1 MRFSLRSGLLLLA
14 AASAA
19 CASGPARRSG
29 ELLTV
34 AELQARHG
42 RAETADTSAARRA
55 ATAGQPPDTPAR
67 QAARPDSALSRR
79 GEAPARTEGGRPRP
93 AAPAPVAAAAGRY
106 PRPRWIQVQDPNP
119 PVIPF
124 VLFEDP
130 IADVMRSLSEA
141 VHVNIV
147 LDQDTVVRGMKLT
160 AEVHDLP
167 WPLALAAVLEAH
179 RLRPDQLASGVIKI
193 VTERSAREDQVV
205 EEVALRFLTARDIQ
219 TALEGILR
227 SGSDSTSARVEY
239 VGDPATT
246 RRLVV
251 YGSPEKISQVRSLV
265 ARLDRRPPTISVETR
280 IVSVDRTRMRRVG
293 IMYALGRS
301 PTDSTGTRTPVM
313 DVRSTTPGGVQSSY
327 GPAVRLV
334 SDLGGLGRVD
344 VNVFIDAVLGN
355 GFAETQTTPFIATT
369 SELPAEV
376 RIGDAIVLPN
386 NQPIFAGG
394 GYVLPGGS
402 PAQPGT
408 GQQGNGQQQQ
418 PGGYGDGRGGLQP
431 GTNGIYPDYGAQVGG
446 FTRFET
452 GTTLRVTP
460 YALGDGLIR
469 VRIELQRDGGQLSPD
484 GRSITGGNQSAFTD
498 VIVRDGAPIVMAG
511 LTVNARSKARSGV
524 PLLSDLPVLGSLFR
538 LDEDAE
544 HYQDLIIILTPR
556 IESDDL
562 AATPN

>member
-1 MRFSLRSGLLLLA
+1 MRPMRFLQLLLA
-14 AASAA
+14 VPLAAS
-19 CASGPARRSG
+19 CASGARPSSG

-34 AELQARHG
+34 AELRARQG
-42 RAETADTSAARRA
+42 TLPAGDTSSVR
-55 ATAGQPPDTPAR
+55 
-67 QAARPDSALSRR
+67 
-79 GEAPARTEGGRPRP
+79 
-93 AAPAPVAAAAGRY
+93 APAPVPVNRDTVPLRDSAAPVNPPAAAPVPPRRDRATETVRRH
-106 PRPRWIQVQDPNP
+106 PRPRWIQVQDPDP

-124 VLFEDP
+124 VLFDDP
-130 IADVMRSLSEA
+130 IVDVMRSLSEA

-147 LDQDTVVRGMKLT
+147 LDQDSIVRGMRLT

-167 WPLALAAVLEAH
+167 WPLALEAVLEAH
-179 RLRPDQLASGVIKI
+179 RLRPVQLASGVIKI
-193 VTERSAREDQVV
+193 VTEQSAREDQVV

-227 SGSDSTSARVEY
+227 AGADSASARVEY
-239 VGDPATT
+239 VGNPETT

-280 IVSVDRTRMRRVG
+280 IVNVDRSRMRRVG

-301 PTDSTGTRTPVM
+301 PADSAGTRTPVM
-313 DVRSTTPGGVQSSY
+313 DVRSSAPGGIQSTY

-355 GFAETQTTPFIATT
+355 GIGEILTTPFITTT

-386 NQPIFAGG
+386 NQPVFAGG
-394 GYVLPGGS
+394 GYVAPGGG
-402 PAQPGT
+402 QRPGT
-408 GQQGNGQQQQ
+408 GQTPTSGQQ
-418 PGGYGDGRGGLQP
+418 PGGYGDQQGGLQP
-431 GTNGIYPDYGAQVGG
+431 LGGITPDYGAQYGG

-469 VRIELQRDGGQLSPD
+469 VKIELQRDGGQLAPD
-484 GRSITGGNQSAFTD
+484 GQSITGGNQTAFTD
-498 VIVRDGAPIVMAG
+498 VIVRDGAPIVIAG
-511 LTVNARSKARSGV
+511 LTVNARSRARSGV
-524 PLLSDLPVLGSLFR
+524 PVLSDLPLLGGLFR
-538 LDEDAE
+538 VDEDAE
-544 HYQDLIIILTPR
+544 HFQDLIIILTPR
-556 IESDDL
+556 IESYE
-562 AATPN
+562 PGVSSN

>member
-1 MRFSLRSGLLLLA
+1 
-14 AASAA
+14 
-19 CASGPARRSG
+19 
-29 ELLTV
+29 V
-34 AELQARHG
+34 
-42 RAETADTSAARRA
+42 
-55 ATAGQPPDTPAR
+55 
-67 QAARPDSALSRR
+67 
-79 GEAPARTEGGRPRP
+79 
-93 AAPAPVAAAAGRY
+93 
-106 PRPRWIQVQDPNP
+106 
-119 PVIPF
+119 
-124 VLFEDP
+124 
-130 IADVMRSLSEA
+130 
-141 VHVNIV
+141 
-147 LDQDTVVRGMKLT
+147 KLT

-167 WPLALAAVLEAH
+167 WPLALEAVLEAH
-179 RLRPDQLASGVIKI
+179 RLRPVQLASGVIKI
-193 VTERSAREDQVV
+193 VTEQSAREDQVV

-227 SGSDSTSARVEY
+227 AGADSASARVEY
-239 VGDPATT
+239 VGDPGTT

-265 ARLDRRPPTISVETR
+265 ARLDRRPATISVENR
-280 IVSVDRTRMRRVG
+280 IVNVDRTRMRRVG

-301 PTDSTGTRTPVM
+301 PLDSTGTRTPLM
-313 DVRSTTPGGVQSSY
+313 EVRSTTPGGLQSTY

-355 GFAETQTTPFIATT
+355 GFAETQTTPFITTT
-369 SELPAEV
+369 SEMPAEV

-394 GYVLPGGS
+394 GYVVPGGT
-402 PAQPGT
+402 AQPGS
-408 GQQGNGQQQQ
+408 GQPGAGAQAP

-431 GTNGIYPDYGAQVGG
+431 SAGGIYPDYGAQVGG

-484 GRSITGGNQSAFTD
+484 GRSITGGNQTAFTD
-498 VIVRDGAPIVMAG
+498 VIVRDGSPIVMAG
-511 LTVNARSKARSGV
+511 LTVNARSRARSGV
-524 PLLSDLPVLGSLFR
+524 PLLSDLPLLGGLFR
-538 LDEDAE
+538 VDEDAE

-556 IESDDL
+556 IESDES
-562 AATPN
+562 TPN

>member
-1 MRFSLRSGLLLLA
+1 MPPIRILPPLLLA
-14 AASAA
+14 IAVAS
-19 CASGPARRSG
+19 CASGSRAPGG

-34 AELQARHG
+34 AELRARQG
-42 RAETADTSAARRA
+42 VRPPADSSPARAPAPVPIVRDTAARDTAGGDRGASPPPATPVAPRRDRAPAGSAARRH
-55 ATAGQPPDTPAR
+55 
-67 QAARPDSALSRR
+67 
-79 GEAPARTEGGRPRP
+79 
-93 AAPAPVAAAAGRY
+93 
-106 PRPRWIQVQDPNP
+106 PRPRWIQVQDPDP

-130 IADVMRSLSEA
+130 IVDVMRSLSEA

-147 LDQDTVVRGMKLT
+147 LDQDTVVRNMRLT

-167 WPLALAAVLEAH
+167 WPLALEAVLEAH
-179 RLRPDQLASGVIKI
+179 RLRPVQLASGVIKI
-193 VTERSAREDQVV
+193 VTEQSAREDQAV

-227 SGSDSTSARVEY
+227 AGGDSASARVEY
-239 VGDPATT
+239 VGDPETT

-280 IVSVDRTRMRRVG
+280 IVNVDRSRMRRVG

-301 PTDSTGTRTPVM
+301 PADSAGTRTPVM
-313 DVRSTTPGGVQSSY
+313 DVRSSIPGGIQSTY

-355 GFAETQTTPFIATT
+355 GLAETLTTPFITTT

-394 GYVLPGGS
+394 GYVVPGGS
-402 PAQPGT
+402 QRPGT
-408 GQQGNGQQQQ
+408 GQTGGQSQQ
-418 PGGYGDGRGGLQP
+418 PGGYGDQQGGLQP
-431 GTNGIYPDYGAQVGG
+431 LGGITPDYGAQYGG

-469 VRIELQRDGGQLSPD
+469 VKIELQRDGGQLAPD
-484 GRSITGGNQSAFTD
+484 GQSITGGNQTAFTD
-498 VIVRDGAPIVMAG
+498 VIVRDGSPIVIAG
-511 LTVNARSKARSGV
+511 LTVNARSRARSGV
-524 PLLSDLPVLGSLFR
+524 PLLSDLPLLGGLFR
-538 LDEDAE
+538 VDEDAE
-544 HYQDLIIILTPR
+544 HFQDLIIILTPR
-556 IESDDL
+556 IESDE
-562 AATPN
+562 TGVSSN

>member
-1 MRFSLRSGLLLLA
+1 MRFSRRSGLLLLA
-14 AASAA
+14 AAGAA
-19 CASGPARRSG
+19 CASGTGRRSG

-34 AELQARHG
+34 AELRARQGQA
-42 RAETADTSAARRA
+42 APTDS
-55 ATAGQPPDTPAR
+55 ATASPPAVRQPPRDSAVR
-67 QAARPDSALSRR
+67 VAARPDTAPSRQATPVR
-79 GEAPARTEGGRPRP
+79 EAGPPIRAEAAAPAR
-93 AAPAPVAAAAGRY
+93 AGRRF

-130 IADVMRSLSEA
+130 IVDVMRSLSEA

-167 WPLALAAVLEAH
+167 WPLALEAVLEAH
-179 RLRPDQLASGVIKI
+179 RLRPVQLASGVIKI
-193 VTERSAREDQVV
+193 VTEQSAREDQVV

-227 SGSDSTSARVEY
+227 AGSDSASARVEY
-239 VGDPATT
+239 VGNPETT

-265 ARLDRRPPTISVETR
+265 ARLDRRPPTVSVETR
-280 IVSVDRTRMRRVG
+280 IVNVDRSRMRRVG

-301 PTDSTGTRTPVM
+301 PADSAGTRTPVM
-313 DVRSTTPGGVQSSY
+313 DVRSTTPGGVQSTY

-334 SDLGGLGRVD
+334 SELGGLGRVD
-344 VNVFIDAVLGN
+344 VNVFIDAVLGA
-355 GFAETQTTPFIATT
+355 GFAETQTTPFITTT

-394 GYVLPGGS
+394 GYVLPGGA
-402 PAQPGT
+402 AQPGS
-408 GQQGNGQQQQ
+408 GQPAAGSQQQ

-431 GTNGIYPDYGAQVGG
+431 TSGGITPDYGSQVGG

-484 GRSITGGNQSAFTD
+484 GRSITGGNQTAVTD
-498 VIVRDGAPIVMAG
+498 VIVRDGSPIVMAG
-511 LTVNARSKARSGV
+511 LTVNARSRARSGV
-524 PLLSDLPVLGSLFR
+524 PLLSDIPVLGSLFR

-556 IESDDL
+556 IESDEQ
-562 AATPN
+562 AATQN